1 MNTNKLV
8 EMVDSSR
15 ETIYVGT
22 DSYGEPYCIDVIN
35 ADIFVE
41 LLKKEVNTH
50 SHWVHHKGE
59 HSEYV
64 SCARCGELAKCT
76 EMADCFIWKY
86 SKYCCGCG
94 STMDGEIEEV
104 EE

>member
-1 MNTNKLV
+1 MTKYIDLEVLKRKLDAWKITPNYV
-8 EMVDSSR
+8 YKALD
-15 ETIYVGT
+15 ETPI
-22 DSYGEPYCIDVIN
+22 EDVKP
-35 ADIFVE
+35 V
-41 LLKKEVNTH
+41 VH

-59 HSEYV
+59 YHEYV

-76 EMADCFIWKY
+76 EMADCYIWKY